1 MLRELTPLEEAASYY
16 SDFHKDTYGFR
27 PRHTAGW
34 TLEDYER
41 ETEALRPIY
50 AAVCE
55 REAADEAAAAVKV
68 EETIAKLIG
77 IGAGDRDTAIR
88 WLAEGE
94 DTGGDLDYL
103 CYSLGLKY
111 GYFGKRHIDAAPS
124 TEQQWEAMEAA

>member
-1 MLRELTPLEEAASYY
+1 MVRELTPLEEAAGHY

-41 ETEALRPIY
+41 EIEALRPIY

-55 REAADEAAAAVKV
+55 QEAADEAAAAVRV

-77 IGAGDRDTAIR
+77 MGAADRDAAIR

-111 GYFGKRHIDAAPS
+111 GYFGKRYIDAAPS